1 MRRREVPANPLL
13 DQVTRRRQNAV
24 STCRSLPGGRY
35 VKRRILRTRGEPSAL
50 LRHVTL
56 DVGEEANRGRAARRM
71 RGSTGRESGN
81 LKPVRRS
88 PTGSQD
94 FRFPSSRRGPAIPA
108 GRPGA
113 GITAAW
119 SPPAR
124 PPRREGREIS
134 NARRSTAIYP
144 FATNEE
150 IRYHCLRQGRSDE
163 VRTMSRVTLIEWRK
177 YRVHSCQAENS
188 RRIRRCRADFCST
201 ASSSVGDESHYRRAT
216 ERKAAEVEIGGGS
229 SRR

>member
-81 LKPVRRS
+81 LKPVRRH
-88 PTGSQD
+88 
-94 FRFPSSRRGPAIPA
+94 RFPGFQVSKFSPGPRDSGGATGGGDH
-108 GRPGA
+108 GRMA
-113 GITAAW
+113 
-119 SPPAR
+119 PAR
-124 PPRREGREIS
+124 ASPA
-134 NARRSTAIYP
+134 AR
-144 FATNEE
+144 
-150 IRYHCLRQGRSDE
+150 
-163 VRTMSRVTLIEWRK
+163 
-177 YRVHSCQAENS
+177 
-188 RRIRRCRADFCST
+188 
-201 ASSSVGDESHYRRAT
+201 
-216 ERKAAEVEIGGGS
+216 GS
-229 SRR
+229 